1 MSTVEDKLY
10 QLISEQRLISQA
22 IEAVYGEI
30 LLLQRAIDERK
41 AAISF
46 LTAYEKIKDDSIDTL
61 IPIGGGLYVKTN
73 LPIKREFYIH
83 VGANI
88 YLIKSVEEAREHLEK
103 MVSDLERALSER
115 NKALTDLK
123 NKYEEIS
130 VEISELYMRIQ
141 GKR

>member
-46 LTAYEKIKDDSIDTL
+46 LTTYEKIKDDSVDTL

-83 VGANI
+83 AGANI
-88 YLIKSVEEAREHLEK
+88 YLIKSVEEAKEHLEK